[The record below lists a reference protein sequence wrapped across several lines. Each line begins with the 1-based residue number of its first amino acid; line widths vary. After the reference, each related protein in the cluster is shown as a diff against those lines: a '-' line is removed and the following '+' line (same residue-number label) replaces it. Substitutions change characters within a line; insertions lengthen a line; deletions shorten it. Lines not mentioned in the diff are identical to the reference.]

1 VSWLSSVA
9 GRTWRTAEHTSAVS
23 TPGNDPKIERT
34 MPLAGKREHLVDG
47 LEVAH
52 PLDLYI
58 VDHLLETMAVIDYRL
73 VNIGTST

>member
-1 VSWLSSVA
+1 M
-9 GRTWRTAEHTSAVS
+9 
-23 TPGNDPKIERT
+23 IERT
-34 MPLAGKREHLVDG
+34 MPLAGMREHLVDG